1 MSLKVVLKRKG
12 REDKSFTLSTETP
25 GESVLDDLEA
35 SGNKLAFGC
44 RAGSCGVC
52 RVVVEKGLEHF
63 ESMGPVE
70 EDTVSRIPE
79 SDGGGPFLRLSCRAQ
94 LKKGASGDL
103 VLLKPEDPEE

>member
-12 REDKSFTLSTETP
+12 RADKSFTLPTENP

-35 SGNKLAFGC
+35 AGNKVPFGC

-63 ESMGPVE
+63 EAMGPVE
-70 EDTVSRIPE
+70 EDTVARIPK
-79 SDGGGPFLRLSCRAQ
+79 SDGGGSLLRLSCRAQ
-94 LKKGASGDL
+94 LKKGANGEL